1 MPIYEFDCHDC
12 GDQFE
17 ALVFSINKV
26 QKVTCPQCQSGN
38 IKKKVSTFAVKGNSG
53 SGSSASS
60 FSSSA
65 ASCSTGS
72 T

>member
-1 MPIYEFDCHDC
+1 MPIYEFDCHNC

-17 ALVFSINKV
+17 ALVFSISKV
-26 QKVTCPQCQSGN
+26 QNVTCPQCESSN
-38 IKKKVSTFAVKGNSG
+38 VKKKVSTFAVKGSAG
-53 SGSSASS
+53 SSNSASS
-60 FSSSA
+60 FSSA

>member
-1 MPIYEFDCHDC
+1 MPIYEFDCQAC

-26 QKVTCPQCQSGN
+26 QNVTCPQCESSN
-38 IKKKVSTFAVKGNSG
+38 VKKKISTFAVKGYSGGGASTFNSG
-53 SGSSASS
+53 
-60 FSSSA
+60 A

>member
-26 QKVTCPQCQSGN
+26 QNVTCPQCESGN
-38 IKKKVSTFAVKGNSG
+38 VKKKVSTFSVKGRSG
-53 SGSSASS
+53 SLDSASS
-60 FSSSA
+60 YSGSA